1 MYCSK
6 VFLSFNTYFHTSEK
20 KINMRFLSFITFL
33 LITTNILSLTYY
45 SDSRT
50 SDPNNLNNWWIN
62 TNNTGP
68 NPTNFTSGDVFVIQS
83 GHNYT
88 TSGAWNV
95 TGTVRVDGSLTIQ
108 TANSLSVLT
117 ITNGGIVY
125 GNAQTT
131 IASVASGGQ
140 FNLNAGGRYVL
151 NYGTTNNATTLFNGT
166 ETFATTSTLEF
177 QNFETT
183 NGAFVTC
190 LGASSTNF
198 GNVIWNIQSG
208 SEAYNLNLSST
219 TSRTIAGNF
228 TLNKTGNT
236 GSLTWCNNANVSK
249 LTINGNFTQTAGI
262 FNVINTGVGSNDA
275 IFEVLGSF
283 NLFGGI
289 FDVGKAF
296 SRSSLTYLG
305 GDVTISGGTFT
316 NGGPNTSNMVYFTK
330 AGNQTFTYTSGTFTT
345 TSTPFVINN
354 GSTVTL
360 ASNFNIDLSL
370 TVNSGGTLNIP
381 HPYFTSGSGT
391 TTISGGATL
400 KTGHLD
406 GISTVASTGCLQ
418 TTTKSCSTTATYWY
432 NGTSTQFSG
441 DINATNTGNLTF
453 DNAQG
458 VRLNYNLIVPNS
470 GTLTLIQGFH
480 DLNGYTLQMGTST
493 ANPNTLSYTAGG
505 FYSRLNDGVFKR
517 FIPSGVTISPSSGN
531 YYGLFPFAKSSMQS
545 GSVQI
550 STTGNVTGGVISIR
564 PTFGYESIVNCSV
577 ADGGNTILR
586 VQEGATFDITEC
598 TMTNGTSITV
608 SYSGGT
614 FVNTPGGSVNN
625 LCLPTYTGRVVGVIG
640 THGNSTGSIP
650 TPTVSRTGIANMS
663 LLNGVSFVMGT
674 YNSNTPLTYVC
685 NLGGTKTVGPTG
697 NYATLTAAMSEISAN
712 GLSSSM
718 VLELQ
723 TTYVSTGES
732 FPILIDPFNCMGSSN
747 TLTIRPASGA
757 TNLSISGSESTS
769 GGILYF
775 NKGDYVTVDGR
786 PGGVGATSQLS
797 IINTHTNAPV
807 ITFRNEANYN
817 SVKYCSIKGGSV
829 TTTQGLIFF
838 SGSSATGTTGNKY
851 DTLSNNIIQSQ
862 ASNPFYY
869 GVLSE
874 GQSSGKLNSY
884 NFIKDNRIIDFQRA
898 AIFVSTNSDAWTI
911 SGNHLYQTTAISPTA
926 NVYGIQINT
935 GSGYTLSGNYFGGRA
950 VNAGGSAFVVNSSA
964 NHLFPIYLSV
974 GSTLTTSIQ
983 GNVIRNITFNTTSSQ
998 GTNAGI
1004 FTGIYVTGAGS
1015 LNIGTTSANVVGDT
1029 TSAASNSINITSSNT
1044 GGLIQGIYTYASGS
1058 VAIQNNLIGDFA
1070 TSNVTGKGYL
1080 FNGIY
1085 TGNTSTT
1092 NISSNTIGSLASSNA
1107 ISIGGNLTA
1116 AGVCEFYGIY
1126 QNASGSPTIA
1136 SNKIA
1141 NVSVFGTGA
1150 SDFFGIYNLSG
1161 ATTNTITSN
1170 LIRNISIASGSNT
1183 SAQLVGIFSS
1193 ASGATN
1199 VISNYIHTVTCA
1211 NGFFKGIYVN
1221 NSSGNNSI
1229 SLNVIGNGSVGNITI
1244 SSTATCNAFTTDVV
1258 NNHGGIVLGASTNT
1272 SSLSSNVVKGISG
1285 TSGSFSY
1292 QIAGISIGNT
1302 STPAVTITS
1311 NLVDIVG
1318 VSSNTSA
1325 ASTVYGIYSGSTST
1339 STITNQKN
1347 IIRNLFC
1354 ANTIAP
1360 TIIGWY
1366 ENALNRTYINN
1377 FIAVENTTGATSYTV
1392 NSILYGLFLVNTST
1406 GRTANFYYNTIELG
1420 ASVSSNPV
1428 TAAVYQASTTANTFV
1443 YRNNVFQ
1450 NNCTSTGSLVFWG
1463 VSTTPTCTMNHN
1475 FYMNSATGSSFAKV
1489 NNTGVS
1495 SGTFNSASDD
1505 YGGANSTYTT
1515 TALTIN
1521 ADASI
1526 SPMATIY
1533 GGADLSS
1540 ISGCTEDINGTKG
1553 NRNTASTNVYKG
1565 CYEGPVATY
1574 YWVGGAG
1581 NWSDFAN
1588 HWAYSSGGAPVATA
1602 VPSSTIDVVF
1612 DFNSG
1617 SGQVNIASVANCK
1630 KFTCNGF
1637 TGTIAG
1643 AATLNVN
1650 DNFATVYGMNW
1661 THTGTLNLLATS
1673 TGKTITTGNIPISS
1687 NLVLNGI
1694 GAEYT
1699 LQDNTNWAGSITLTN
1714 GAFLIAANTLTLSS
1728 NVSPSRTSG
1737 YIKATG
1743 ANSTVKFENANAE
1756 VVIPSSL
1763 FFEDSIRNLTMNGA
1777 GGIHLTTDL
1786 RVTKCLTLTIGNID
1800 IWANHMYISPT
1811 GYVTGYSA
1819 ASYIQTESTG
1829 ELVQQGLGPGATIGK
1844 TFFPVGHT
1852 FNSYTPVNLVNNGT
1866 SDDFSVK
1873 ILSDHFANGTTGA
1886 ASTTDKID
1894 RTWFVEEAIPGGS
1907 NVTMTIQWNT
1917 AEELSGFD
1925 RSLCFISHYTNGVWD
1940 SYVTTPASGS
1950 NPWTLTRTDITSFSP
1965 FSPDEGSSLP
1975 IRLTHFQAKQM
1986 EQQVQ
1991 LNWITDS
1998 EINNDFF
2005 TLERSNDGKAFFE
2018 IGRKKGA
2025 GNSATRLYYSSIDEQ
2040 PLKGISYYRLKQT
2053 DFDGKYTYSHI
2064 ESVYFDESKII
2075 EGLKVYPN
2083 PSKGNDVNIELV
2095 SDLIQKA
2102 YITLRNSLGQELTND
2117 TFDVDKGPNRY
2128 TLNYSM
2134 FTEGIYF
2141 LEIRTKEGK
2150 IHHLQLKL
2158 GE

>member
-1 MYCSK
+1 
-6 VFLSFNTYFHTSEK
+6 
-20 KINMRFLSFITFL
+20 MRFLSFITFL

-50 SDPNNLNNWWIN
+50 SDPNNLNNWWRN
-62 TNNTGP
+62 TNNSGP
-68 NPTNFTSGDVFVIQS
+68 NPTNFTSGDIFIIQA

-88 TSGAWNV
+88 TSAAWNV
-95 TGTVRVDGSLTIQ
+95 TGTVQVEGSLTIQ
-108 TANSLSVLT
+108 TANAISILT
-117 ITNGGIVY
+117 ISNGGIVY

-131 IASVASGGQ
+131 IASIASGGQ
-140 FNLNAGGRYVL
+140 LNINAGGRYVL
-151 NYGTTNNATTLFNGT
+151 NHASANNATTLFNGT
-166 ETFATTSTLEF
+166 EAFATTSTLEF

-198 GNVIWNIQSG
+198 GNVIWNIQTG

-249 LTINGNFTQTAGI
+249 LTINGNFTQTAGV

-283 NLFGGI
+283 NLSGGV

-296 SRSSLTYLG
+296 SRNSLTYLG

-316 NGGPNTSNMVYFTK
+316 NGGPNTSNIVYFTK

-345 TSTPFVINN
+345 TSTPFIINN

-381 HPYFTSGSGT
+381 HPFFTSGSGT
-391 TTISGGATL
+391 TTISAGATL

-406 GISTVASTGCLQ
+406 GISTIASTGCLQ
-418 TTTKSCSTTATYWY
+418 TTNKTCSTTGIYWY
-432 NGTSTQFSG
+432 NGTSTQLSG
-441 DINATNTGNLTF
+441 NINGTNTGNLTF
-453 DNAQG
+453 DNVQG
-458 VRLNYNLIVPNS
+458 VRLNSNLIVPNS

-505 FYSRLNDGVFKR
+505 FYSRLNDGIFRR
-517 FIPSGVTISPSSGN
+517 FVPTGIPITANSGN
-531 YYGLFPFAKSSMQS
+531 FYGLFPFAKSSMQS
-545 GSVQI
+545 GRVQI
-550 STTGNVTGGVISIR
+550 STSGNVSGGVISIR

-577 ADGGNTILR
+577 ADAGNTIIK

-598 TMTNGTSITV
+598 TITNGTAITI

-625 LCLPTYTGRVVGVIG
+625 LCLPTYTGKVVGVLG
-640 THGNSTGSIP
+640 SHGSSSGSIP

-712 GLSSSM
+712 GLSSSII
-718 VLELQ
+718 LELQ
-723 TTYVSTGES
+723 SNYVSTGES
-732 FPILIDPFNCMGSSN
+732 FPILVDPFNCMGSSN
-747 TLTIRPASGA
+747 TLTIRPASNASG
-757 TNLSISGSESTS
+757 LLISGDESS
-769 GGILYF
+769 LGGIFDF
-775 NKGDYVTVDGR
+775 NKGDYVTIDGR
-786 PGGVGATSQLS
+786 PGGVGSTSQLS
-797 IINTHTNAPV
+797 IVNTNADAPV
-807 ITFRNEANYN
+807 VTFRNEASYN
-817 SVKYCSIKGGSV
+817 SVKYCTLQGGITSTTKGIVFFGGSSG
-829 TTTQGLIFF
+829 TGLI
-838 SGSSATGTTGNKY
+838 GNNF
-851 DTLSNNIIQSQ
+851 DTISNNIIQKY
-862 ASNPFYY
+862 ASNDFVY
-869 GVLSE
+869 GVLSV
-874 GQSSGKLNSY
+874 GQSSPRSNTY
-884 NFIKDNRIIDFQRA
+884 CFIKDNQIVNFQRT

-911 SGNHLYQTTAISPTA
+911 SGNHMYQTTAISPSA
-926 NVYGIQINT
+926 NVYGIHITT
-935 GSGYTLSGNYFGGRA
+935 GSGYTISGNYFGGQA
-950 VNAGGSAFVVNSSA
+950 INCGGNPFVVNSSV
-964 NHLFPIYLSV
+964 NHLFPIYLST
-974 GSTLTTSIQ
+974 GTTTTTSIQ
-983 GNVIRNITFNTTSSQ
+983 GNVIRNITFNTTSNASS
-998 GTNAGI
+998 NAGI

-1015 LNIGTTSANVVGDT
+1015 LNIGTVTGNIIGDT
-1029 TSAASNSINITSSNT
+1029 TASTSNDIGVISTNT
-1044 GGLIQGIYTYASGS
+1044 GGLIQGIYTHATGNVS
-1058 VAIQNNLIGDFA
+1058 IQNNLIGNFN
-1070 TSNVTGKGYL
+1070 TSNVSNKGYV

-1092 NISSNTIGSLASSNA
+1092 NISSNTIGSIASANS
-1107 ISIGGNLTA
+1107 ITIGGNLTG

-1126 QNASGSPTIA
+1126 QNASGAPTIS

-1150 SDFFGIYNLSG
+1150 SELFGIYNLSG

-1170 LIRNISIASGSNT
+1170 LIRNISMSSGSNA

-1193 ASGATN
+1193 ATAATN
-1199 VISNYIHTVTCA
+1199 VTSNYIHTITCG
-1211 NGFFKGIYVN
+1211 NGFFKGIYLN
-1221 NSSGNNSI
+1221 NSSGNNTI

-1244 SSTATCNAFTTDVV
+1244 SSTATCNPLTTDVV
-1258 NNHGGIVLGASTNT
+1258 NNHSGIALGTATNT
-1272 SSLSSNVVKGISG
+1272 SSLTSNVVKGISG
-1285 TSGSFSY
+1285 TSSSFAY
-1292 QIAGISIGNT
+1292 RIAGISIGN
-1302 STPAVTITS
+1302 STPIVSLTS

-1325 ASTVYGIYSGSTST
+1325 ASTVYGIYSGSTSI
-1339 STITNQKN
+1339 SSVTNQKN

-1354 ANTIAP
+1354 ANTNAP

-1366 ENALNRTYINN
+1366 DNALNRTYINN

-1392 NSILYGLFLVNTST
+1392 NSILYGFFLVNTSS
-1406 GRTANFYYNTIELG
+1406 GRTANFYYNTVELG

-1428 TAAVYQASTTANTFV
+1428 TAAIYQASTTANTFV

-1463 VSTTPTCTMNHN
+1463 ASTTPTCTMNHN
-1475 FYMNSATGSSFAKV
+1475 FYMNSATGSSFARV
-1489 NNTGVS
+1489 NNTGIS

-1533 GGADLSS
+1533 GGADLSA
-1540 ISGCTEDINGTKG
+1540 IPGCTEDINGTTG

-1588 HWAYSSGGAPVATA
+1588 HWAYSSGGAPIATA

-1617 SGQVNIASVANCK
+1617 VGQVNIASVANCK
-1630 KFTCNGF
+1630 KLTCNGF

-1643 AATLNVN
+1643 TATLNVN
-1650 DNFATVYGMNW
+1650 DNFATVNGMNW

-1673 TGKTITTGNIPISS
+1673 IGKTITTGNIPISS
-1687 NLVLNGI
+1687 NLVLNGV

-1699 LQDNTNWAGSITLTN
+1699 LQDNTSISGSITLTN
-1714 GAFLIAANTLTLSS
+1714 GVLTIAANTLTLSS
-1728 NVSPSRTSG
+1728 NISPTRTSG
-1737 YIKATG
+1737 NIKATG
-1743 ANSTVKFENANAE
+1743 ANSTIKFENANAE
-1756 VVIPSSL
+1756 VIIPSGL
-1763 FFEDSIRNLTMNGA
+1763 FFQDSIRNLTMNGA

-1786 RVTKCLTLTIGNID
+1786 TVTKCLTLTSGNID
-1800 IWANHMYISPT
+1800 IWENHLYIAST
-1811 GYVTGYSA
+1811 GFVTGYSA

-1829 ELVQQGLGPGATIGK
+1829 ELVQKGLGPGAPIGK

-1852 FNSYTPVNLVNNGT
+1852 FNSYTPVNLVNDGT
-1866 SDDFSVK
+1866 TDDFSVK
-1873 ILSDHFANGTTGA
+1873 ILSDHFADGATGV

-1917 AEELSGFD
+1917 AEELPGFN
-1925 RSLCFISHYTNGVWD
+1925 RALCYISHYTNGVWD

-1965 FSPDEGSSLP
+1965 FSPDEGSALP
-1975 IRLTHFQAKQM
+1975 IRLTLFEAKQKH
-1986 EQQVQ
+1986 QQVQ

-2005 TLERSNDGKAFFE
+2005 TIERSNDGKEFFE

-2025 GNSATRLYYSSIDEQ
+2025 GNSSTRLYYSSIDEQ
-2040 PLKGISYYRLKQT
+2040 PLKGTSYYRLKQT
-2053 DFDGKYTYSHI
+2053 DIDGKYAYSQI
-2064 ESVYFDESKII
+2064 ESVTFNEKTSIN
-2075 EGLKVYPN
+2075 GLKIYPN
-2083 PSKGNDVNIELV
+2083 PSQGNDVYVELS
-2095 SDLIQKA
+2095 SDLKQKV
-2102 YITLRNSLGQELTND
+2102 TCVLLNSIGQEKAIDSYDLERGIN
-2117 TFDVDKGPNRY
+2117 KIE
-2128 TLNYSM
+2128 LNYSM
-2134 FTEGIYF
+2134 FSAGLYV
-2141 LEIRTKEGK
+2141 LEISTSDGT
-2150 IHHLQLKL
+2150 IQHFQLKL